1 MKQIK
6 PQQLSP
12 VFSKIYS
19 LGDISGKLTY
29 WMDEDVGERVQ
40 LEFLPWEFTS
50 TLIFASIDQDC
61 LEDALFNFEV
71 ERLKFLKK
79 HYPTY
84 YVGLNK

>member
-6 PQQLSP
+6 PQQLPP

-19 LGDISGKLTY
+19 LGDISGKLIY

-40 LEFLPWEFTS
+40 LEFLPQDFT
-50 TLIFASIDQDC
+50 TPILLAGIDQDI
-61 LEDALFNFEV
+61 LDDALFNFEI
-71 ERLKFLKK
+71 ERTKYLKE

-84 YVGLNK
+84 YVGLCK